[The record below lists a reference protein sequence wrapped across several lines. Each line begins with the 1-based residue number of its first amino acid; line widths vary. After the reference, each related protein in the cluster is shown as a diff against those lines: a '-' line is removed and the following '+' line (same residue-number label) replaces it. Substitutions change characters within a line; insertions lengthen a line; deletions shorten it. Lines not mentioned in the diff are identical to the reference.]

1 MFTSLDIGTSGLEA
15 QRARLDAIAF
25 NMANLNSTRNERG
38 ELTPPKRRF
47 AVFMAGQR
55 HDRTKPGVHAKIGH
69 DPSVQRRYDPTHAD
83 ADATGH
89 VKYADIDMAIEYVN
103 AMGATRAYEAN
114 ITAMEV
120 SKAMFNATLRL
131 LA

>member
-1 MFTSLDIGTSGLEA
+1 MFTALDIGSSALEA

-38 ELTPPKRRF
+38 QLEPPKRRF
-47 AVFMAGQR
+47 AVFLSGQM
-55 HDRTKPGVHAKIGH
+55 HDRTRPGVHVKIRQ
-69 DPSVQRRYDPTHAD
+69 DPAVRRVYDPRHPD
-83 ADATGH
+83 ADGSGH

-103 AMGATRAYEAN
+103 ALAASRAYEAN

>member
-1 MFTSLDIGTSGLEA
+1 MFTSLDIGSSALEA

-25 NMANLNSTRNERG
+25 NMANMNSTRNERG
-38 ELTPPKRRF
+38 ELRPPARRF
-47 AVFMAGQR
+47 ATFLAGQMQ
-55 HDRTKPGVHAKIGH
+55 DRTRPGVHVKIGH
-69 DPSVQRRYDPTHAD
+69 DASVRRAHDPTHAD

-89 VKYADIDMAIEYVN
+89 VSYPATDMAVEYVN
-103 AMGATRAYEAN
+103 ALEASRAYEAN
-114 ITAMEV
+114 VTAMEV